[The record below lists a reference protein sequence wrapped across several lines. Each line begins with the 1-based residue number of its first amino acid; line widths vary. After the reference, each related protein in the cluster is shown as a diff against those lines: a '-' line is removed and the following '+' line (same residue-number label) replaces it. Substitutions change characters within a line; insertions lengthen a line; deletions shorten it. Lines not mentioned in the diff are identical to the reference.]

1 MVHDSS
7 QEKMI
12 QERIERARELI
23 RTVRHVPVSTI
34 NEDGSPLSS
43 PVFSTLDSTLNLYWA
58 SNADAQ
64 HSNNIRRDERVFLVL
79 FDSME
84 KGGGLYIEAR
94 AHEISN
100 VAELDMALMVVN
112 KKRTALGRA
121 EVGAG
126 DFSSDAIQRLYCA
139 VPQKLWV
146 NVSRHDTE
154 GRVVSDQRH
163 EITLGDLI

>member
-1 MVHDSS
+1 MAV
-7 QEKMI
+7 
-12 QERIERARELI
+12 QERVKRAKELV
-23 RTVRHVPVSTI
+23 RTVRHVPLATV
-34 NEDGSPLSS
+34 NEDGSPLNS
-43 PVFSTLDSTLNLYWA
+43 PVFATFDSTLNLYWA

-64 HSNNIRRDERVFLVL
+64 HSDNIRRDERVFLVL

-100 VAELDMALMVVN
+100 AAELGIALTVVN
-112 KKRTALGRA
+112 KKRTTLGRA

-163 EITLGDLI
+163 EIMLGDLI